1 MNKVILHGRLTRDVE
16 HKTTQSGRS
25 VVRAGLAV
33 NRPAAKDGQQQADF
47 INLVA
52 WEKTAELFQR
62 YLHKGSEV
70 LIEGRLSVRSYED
83 QQGQKRTA
91 TEVIVERMEFCGK
104 AEKSSGNTSYDGDGY
119 GTPTD
124 EDVPF

>member
-1 MNKVILHGRLTRDVE
+1 MNKVLLHGRLTRDVE
-16 HKTTQSGRS
+16 HRTTQGGRN
-25 VVRAGLAV
+25 VIRVGMAV
-33 NRPAAKDGQQQADF
+33 DRPGAKEGQQKADF

-91 TEVIVERMEFCGK
+91 TEVVVERMEFCGK
-104 AEKSSGNTSYDGDGY
+104 AEKPSGNTSYDGDEY
-119 GTPTD
+119 GTPTY

>member
-16 HKTTQSGRS
+16 HRTTQSGRS

-104 AEKSSGNTSYDGDGY
+104 AEKPSGNSSYDGDWY

-124 EDVPF
+124 EDVLF